1 MKNNHVLLTDLIEK
15 TLTLSAQCVQSID
28 RNDFESL
35 TPLIEKRDKL
45 ISIIQTINERLEVE
59 QKANLDMNDVEF
71 NNQANQL
78 IAKIQE
84 MDDYILARLDE
95 EKNKTQI
102 EIAKAFK
109 NKENFKGYNLNSLK

>member
-1 MKNNHVLLTDLIEK
+1 MNNNHTLLTDLIEK
-15 TLTLSAQCVQSID
+15 TLTLSVQCVQYVD
-28 RNDFESL
+28 KHDFESL
-35 TPLIEKRDKL
+35 FPLIEKRDKL

-59 QKANLDMNDVEF
+59 QKANLNMNDVEF
-71 NNQANQL
+71 NNQVNQL

-84 MDDYILARLDE
+84 MDDYILLKLDE